1 MSYTFKINIKKK
13 IKKSYTFKKEKL
25 KKDLKINKE
34 LNKYKSLPLM
44 IGGTKIT
51 DYKEKYIEIL
61 KKLKFYNKKYEKDH
75 FKASKYGN
83 AIETLKN
90 FSDELTNSSQIKNI
104 PNIGKA
110 MIDKLDELI
119 KTNKVKN
126 LELLKEKYPEGEEE
140 YKKEKIKEIF
150 MEIHGIGDAI
160 AQEIV
165 DLNILTL
172 EELKKRK
179 DEKLRGKKKNL
190 PLLTEKQQ
198 KGLIYLEETKERIP
212 RSEIEEFEK
221 LFKKE
226 FIELINEKDESLEN
240 HIFEIT
246 GSYRRGNSD
255 SGDIDVLFTAYN
267 NNKSIYYDFKNRLV
281 SKNIIVAELTK
292 GDDKSM
298 VIGKLKPESKARRI
312 DLLYATPEERPFAL
326 LYFTGSKDFNTAMR
340 QHALSN
346 GVTLNE
352 HEFQKIN
359 KNKEKIGKVTQLFK
373 SEKDIFD
380 YLNMEYKKPYERI
393 DGNSVVIKPEAPKP
407 ETPKPEAPKPEAPKP
422 EAPKPETPK
431 PETPKPET
439 PKPETPK
446 PETPKPET
454 QYNKTIKNDEYKK
467 VKNKTIKTKQTK
479 KSILKNIEDFK
490 NKTKQLEVYSEDEI
504 SEMLKLINKIY
515 YDSDSEPLLTDNQY
529 DILRDYVLSKY
540 PNNKYANEQHAAIE
554 GTKDKVKLPFELW
567 SMDKIKPDT
576 NALEKF
582 KEKYKEPFVISAK
595 LDGVSALYTT
605 NEDKPHLYTRG
616 NGKYGQNIDHL
627 IPFLKLPSK
636 TSEQVTQEPIAI
648 RGELI
653 IKENV
658 FKTKYSQ
665 KYKNSRNFVSGL
677 VNKKKL
683 SKIEE
688 IMINDLDFVAYE
700 VIIPTNLKPS
710 QQFEFLETLKPNIN
724 VAKHEKNITQ
734 TQLTNEFLSEKLTNY
749 KSNYEYTIDGII
761 NIEDKVYPRQSKNP
775 DHAFAFKMII
785 TDQVVEAKVV
795 DVIYEPSKDGYLKP
809 KIEIEPIELDGV
821 TITYATCFNAKY
833 VLDNKIGLGTSIK
846 LNRSGGVIPN
856 ILEVLTPADEPIL
869 PKIPKN
875 EYSLNETN
883 TDFVLKNPESNK
895 TVILKNITGFFKKI
909 EVEGL
914 GEGNTSKL
922 IAAGHNTIQ
931 KILALSKEDIESIDT
946 FKDKM
951 ATKIHNS
958 IQKQINKSSIA
969 RIAAAS
975 NILGRGFA
983 EKRIELI
990 LKAYPNI
997 FTNKLS
1003 KSISKE
1009 EKTNLIAQISSVE
1022 GLANKTAT
1030 QFVEALPEFQKF
1042 LEESNLTKNKIMT
1055 LKPNK
1060 EDKSSSP
1067 NKHEDDLGKKEKTP
1081 IKDEPLV
1088 NEIIVLSDFKKEG
1101 VNKTKKEFTSQLEDL
1116 GATVEDSLTKKT
1128 TILIVGSKDVETGKI
1143 KKAKTQSNTKILT
1156 FEEFNNTYL

>member
-75 FKASKYGN
+75 FKASKYEN

-126 LELLKEKYPEGEEE
+126 LESLKEKYPEGEEE

-198 KGLIYLEETKERIP
+198 KGLVYLEETKERIP

-226 FIELINEKDESLEN
+226 FIELLNEKDESLEN

-246 GSYRRGNSD
+246 GSYRRGKPD

-298 VIGKLKPESKARRI
+298 VIGKLTPESKARRI

-380 YLNMEYKKPYERI
+380 YLNMEYKEPYERI

-407 ETPKPEAPKPEAPKP
+407 EA
-422 EAPKPETPK
+422 
-431 PETPKPET
+431 
-439 PKPETPK
+439 
-446 PETPKPET
+446 

-467 VKNKTIKTKQTK
+467 LKNKTIKTKQTK

-490 NKTKQLEVYSEDEI
+490 NKTKKLEVYSEDEI

-785 TDQVVEAKVV
+785 TDQVVEAKVI

-951 ATKIHNS
+951 ATKIYNS

-1060 EDKSSSP
+1060 EDKSSLS
-1067 NKHEDDLGKKEKTP
+1067 KSSLSKSSSSKLG
-1081 IKDEPLV
+1081 PLV
-1088 NEIIVLSDFKKEG
+1088 NEVIVLSDFKKEG

>member
-1 MSYTFKINIKKK
+1 MKKTLKQKIIKTK
-13 IKKSYTFKKEKL
+13 TLKKEKL
-25 KKDLKINKE
+25 KKDLKIYKE
-34 LNKYKSLPLM
+34 LNKYKSLPM
-44 IGGTKIT
+44 IGGTKLI

-61 KKLKFYNKKYEKDH
+61 KELKFYNKKYEKEH

-83 AIETLKN
+83 AIDALKD

-110 MIDKLDELI
+110 MTDKLDELI

-126 LELLKEKYPEGEEE
+126 LESLREKYPEGAEE

-165 DLNILTL
+165 DLNIFTI

-221 LFKKE
+221 LLKKE
-226 FIELINEKDESLEN
+226 FKEFLNEKDESLEN

-246 GSYRRGNSD
+246 GSYRRGKPD
-255 SGDIDVLFTAYN
+255 SGDIDLLFTAFN
-267 NNKSIYYDFKNRLV
+267 NNKSVYYDFKNRLI

-292 GDDKSM
+292 GDNKSM
-298 VIGKLKPESKARRI
+298 VIGKLTPESKARRI
-312 DLLYATPEERPFAL
+312 DLLYTTPEERPFAL

-340 QHALSN
+340 QHALN
-346 GVTLNE
+346 KQLTLNE

-359 KNKEKIGKVTQLFK
+359 KDKEKIGKVEKIFK

-380 YLNMEYKKPYERI
+380 YLNMEYKEPHERI
-393 DGNSVVIKPEAPKP
+393 DGNSVIIKDKSINYEENYQPKQ
-407 ETPKPEAPKPEAPKP
+407 EEPKQEEPKEEEPKQ
-422 EAPKPETPK
+422 EEPKQEEPK
-431 PETPKPET
+431 EEEKLE
-439 PKPETPK
+439 KK
-446 PETPKPET
+446 T
-454 QYNKTIKNDEYKK
+454 QYNKTIKNEETKP
-467 VKNKTIKTKQTK
+467 KNKTLKTKQTK
-479 KSILKNIEDFK
+479 KTIMKNIEDLK
-490 NKTKQLEVYSEDEI
+490 NKTKQLEFYSEDEL

-529 DILRDYVLSKY
+529 DILRNYVLSKY
-540 PNNKYANEQHAAIE
+540 PDNIYANEQHIAIE
-554 GTKDKVKLPFELW
+554 RTKDKVKLPYELW

-576 NALEKF
+576 NALDKF

-605 NEDKPHLYTRG
+605 NEVKPHLYTRG

-627 IPFLKLPSK
+627 IPFLKLPTKEK
-636 TSEQVTQEPIAI
+636 TSEPLAI

-653 IKENV
+653 IKEDV
-658 FKTKYSQ
+658 FKTKYSE

-683 SKIEE
+683 TKLEE
-688 IMINDLDFVAYE
+688 IMISDLDFVAYE
-700 VIIPTNLKPS
+700 VIVPLNLKPS

-724 VAKHEKNITQ
+724 IVKYEKNITQ
-734 TQLTNEFLSEKLTNY
+734 IQLTNEFLSEKLINY

-761 NIEDKVYPRQSKNP
+761 NIEDKIYPRQSKNP

-785 TDQVVEAKVV
+785 TDQVVEARVV

-809 KIEIEPIELDGV
+809 KIEIEPMELDGV
-821 TITYATCFNAKY
+821 TVTYATCFNAKY
-833 VLDNKIGLGTSIK
+833 VLDNKIGLGTTIK

-856 ILEVLTPADEPIL
+856 ILEVLTSADEPIL
-869 PKIPKN
+869 PKIPKS
-875 EYSLNETN
+875 EYKLNETN
-883 TDFVLKNPESNK
+883 TDFVLKNPESNE
-895 TVILKNITGFFKKI
+895 TVILKNITGFFKKL

-914 GEGNTSKL
+914 GEGNTKKL
-922 IAAGHNTIQ
+922 IKAGHNSVQ

-951 ATKIHNS
+951 ATKIYNS
-958 IQKQINKSSIA
+958 IQKQISKSSIA
-969 RIAAAS
+969 RIAGAS

-990 LKAYPNI
+990 LKAYPDI
-997 FTNKLS
+997 FTKQLSSKL
-1003 KSISKE
+1003 KKE
-1009 EKTNLIAQISSVE
+1009 EKTSLIKQISSVE

-1042 LEESNLTKNKIMT
+1042 LEESKLTKNKVMT

-1060 EDKSSSP
+1060 DDKSSSP
-1067 NKHEDDLGKKEKTP
+1067 NKDEDDLSKKEKTP
-1081 IKDEPLV
+1081 IKEGPLV
-1088 NEIIVLSDFKKEG
+1088 NEVIVLSDFKKEG
-1101 VNKTKKEFTSQLEDL
+1101 INKTKKEFTSQLKEL

-1143 KKAKTQSNTKILT
+1143 KKAKSQANTEILT
-1156 FEEFNNTYL
+1156 FEEFNNKYL